1 MEYGFVDLPDPP
13 TLIKQNKVHRTVNE
27 WSKYAN
33 ITFHF
38 QQKDTQQESTPHIRI
53 AFDPQG
59 GSWSFVRMDNMDID
73 PSKPTMNLGWLDG
86 GSDTITD
93 NERGV
98 ILHEFG
104 HAIGLL
110 HEHQSPLR
118 SDKITL
124 KEDGSCRT
132 SSLSFFLISQS
143 FFEAVIEFYT
153 TGQGWTEQEV
163 KDQIIRVYNKSE
175 ISNFSEV
182 DLTSI
187 MMFVPIII
195 ILHFYF

>member
-1 MEYGFVDLPDPP
+1 
-13 TLIKQNKVHRTVNE
+13 
-27 WSKYAN
+27 
-33 ITFHF
+33 
-38 QQKDTQQESTPHIRI
+38 
-53 AFDPQG
+53 
-59 GSWSFVRMDNMDID
+59 MDID

-86 GSDTITD
+86 SSDTITD

-132 SSLSFFLISQS
+132 LSLSFFLISQS

-153 TGQGWTEQEV
+153 TGQGWTEQKV

-187 MMFVPIII
+187 MMFVPTII
-195 ILHFYF
+195 ILDFYF